1 LQPQRRT
8 LANCGQLR
16 RLKVRKA
23 QRGQVAVL
31 ARKRGKAVDHDRE
44 FLEDESES
52 GAEEDEV
59 GVASMTRWKI
69 RKASGC
75 TDCVDRAYSV
85 T

>member
-1 LQPQRRT
+1 LQPQRRA
-8 LANCGQLR
+8 LADCGQLR

-44 FLEDESES
+44 FLKDEGES

-59 GVASMTRWKI
+59 CVASMTR
-69 RKASGC
+69 
-75 TDCVDRAYSV
+75 
-85 T
+85 